1 MEIRCITGGKCN
13 ICVSNFLS
21 EMRDFVCVSRTNL
34 CAYLREMLMWNCDE
48 DVEISTA
55 NQSEREGGDNIISPS
70 VRVMTRQM
78 HVSKVKKK
86 KKK

>member
-34 CAYLREMLMWNCDE
+34 CAYFREMLIGVICKIVLTDFH
-48 DVEISTA
+48 SY
-55 NQSEREGGDNIISPS
+55 NQ
-70 VRVMTRQM
+70 RQM
-78 HVSKVKKK
+78 MYSAI
-86 KKK
+86 